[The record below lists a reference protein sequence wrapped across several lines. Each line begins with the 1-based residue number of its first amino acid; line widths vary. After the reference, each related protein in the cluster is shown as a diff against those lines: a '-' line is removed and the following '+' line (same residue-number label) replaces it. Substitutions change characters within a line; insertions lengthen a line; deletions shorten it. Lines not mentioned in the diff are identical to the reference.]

1 MSMKFLTN
9 WRFDGL
15 SFWIGFFLAL
25 LLAAVLFRLRAR
37 MASFREAMA
46 ESYRTALE
54 ALTTTAAQGYRN
66 DLMRWAESSHIVSHL
81 FALEEILLPPRL
93 LAAPPPLDPDQPP
106 EYDAPALFPFT
117 PDWPQLAESYG
128 ANGIPV
134 PQLLPLK
141 THLLLVGLPGSGKS
155 TALAALTLEWLRRSA
170 DTTAPVAGIPKSL
183 FYVNA
188 HDLALPNS
196 TKDALVPLDA
206 AIQHYASTLSAS
218 QIPPYLKNNLK
229 AEGSLVLL
237 DAVDEL
243 PFPAQDEVRDWV
255 RALTAQYPKT
265 RLIVTIDPNEIHHW
279 RPMGFAVATP
289 APWLP
294 ADHRSFLEQWGK
306 RWHEIVASDRKTAEK
321 ADPALLIG
329 WLSRQ
334 TLGLSPLDI
343 TLRAWAAFSGDLQ
356 GTTAASDQQAYV
368 TRLLP
373 AAAEEA
379 MAHVTRTMIAENV
392 SAPSRKQV
400 ESAMA
405 LAWPHSEQSLPP
417 VEEFFDEMLDHGVL
431 RKRTAGRVSFG
442 HMVLAARLSSFAL
455 GKEENL
461 PALLFE
467 SRIPLA
473 ALAATA
479 VAAQGDVS
487 TLVSARL
494 TPSLKKEEEPSA
506 GEAQI
511 PPVVEEGWKLLQVA
525 AWLRDAPSNAPW
537 RVEVFRRLMKV
548 VRSSSQ
554 PFPLRARALSAFL
567 NSRDASANQLFRQL
581 LTSPDSDPEARIL
594 AALGLGAMGD
604 QSAVEILSKQIESD
618 SRDLRWA
625 GALALG
631 RIASHA
637 AIDVLGQIL
646 LQGEDD
652 VRRAVAEALSLDP
665 VEGHGIL
672 REAIQDAELLVRRA
686 AVFGLARTGQPWALE
701 ILEHVQLEDG
711 QWAVK
716 SAAAQAVERLHGEAD
731 TPLVPMPPPAN
742 LPWLVAFATQRKSG
756 LAPGAPTLAMLERA
770 VREGEPRQRQA
781 AVEALGAM
789 EGDRF
794 LQDLCMGLSDGE
806 SSVRNPAFES
816 LWALRVM
823 HLETPKE

>member
-1 MSMKFLTN
+1 MKFLTN
-9 WRFDGL
+9 WRFEWL
-15 SFWIGFFLAL
+15 SFWIGFSLSL
-25 LLAAVLFRLRAR
+25 LLAGVLFRLRTR
-37 MASFREAMA
+37 IASFREAMS
-46 ESYRTALE
+46 ESYRTGLE

-66 DLMRWAESSHIVSHL
+66 DLMHWAQSSHIVPHL
-81 FALEEILLPPRL
+81 FALEEILLAPL
-93 LAAPPPLDPDQPP
+93 VLAAPPPSDPDQPP
-106 EYDAPALFPFT
+106 EYDAPALFPFA

-141 THLLLVGLPGSGKS
+141 SNLLLVGLPGSGKS

-170 DTTAPVAGIPKSL
+170 DTTGTVPGIPKSL
-183 FYVNA
+183 FYINA

-196 TKDALVPLDA
+196 TKDALAPMDP

-218 QIPPYLKNNLK
+218 QIPPYLKNNMK
-229 AEGSLVLL
+229 AECALVLL

-243 PFPAQDEVRDWV
+243 SYPAQDEVRDWV
-255 RALTAQYPKT
+255 RALMAQYPKA

-279 RPMGFAVATP
+279 RPMGFAVAAP

-306 RWHEIVASDRKTAEK
+306 RWQEIVASDRKTAEK

-368 TRLLP
+368 SRLLP

-379 MAHVTRTMIAENV
+379 LAQVTRAMIADGV
-392 SAPSRKQV
+392 SAPNRKQV
-400 ESAMA
+400 ETAMA

-417 VEEFFDEMLDHGVL
+417 VEEFFDDMVTRGVL
-431 RKRTAGRVSFG
+431 HKRTNGRVTFG
-442 HMVLAARLSSFAL
+442 HLVIAARLSSFAL

-461 PALLFE
+461 PSLLFA
-467 SRIPLA
+467 SSVPLA

-494 TPSLKKEEEPSA
+494 TPTVNKEAEASTGEP
-506 GEAQI
+506 QM
-511 PPVVEEGWKLLQVA
+511 PPAVEDGWKLLQAA
-525 AWLRDAPSNAPW
+525 AWLRDAPPAAAW

-548 VRSSSQ
+548 VRTPSQ
-554 PFPLRARALSAFL
+554 PFPLRARALCAFL
-567 NSRDASANQLFRQL
+567 NSRDASASQLFRQL
-581 LTSPDSDPEARIL
+581 LTAPDSDLEARIL

-604 QSAVEILSKQIESD
+604 QSAVEILSKQMESE
-618 SRDLRWA
+618 SRELRWA

-665 VEGHGIL
+665 IEGHGIL

-701 ILEHVQLEDG
+701 ILERVQLEDG

-731 TPLVPMPPPAN
+731 TPLVTMPPPAN

-770 VREGEPRQRQA
+770 IREGEPRQRQA
-781 AVEALGAM
+781 AVEVLGGM
-789 EGDRF
+789 PENRF
-794 LQDLCMGLSDGE
+794 LQDLCIGLSDGE
-806 SSVRNPAFES
+806 SSVRNPSFEA
-816 LWALRVM
+816 LWALRTM
-823 HLETPKE
+823 HVDTPKE